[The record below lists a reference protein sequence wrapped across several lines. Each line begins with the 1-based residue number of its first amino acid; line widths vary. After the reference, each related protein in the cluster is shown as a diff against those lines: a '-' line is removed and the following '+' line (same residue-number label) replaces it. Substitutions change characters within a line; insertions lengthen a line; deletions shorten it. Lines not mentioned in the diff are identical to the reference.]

1 MNSPPERHADSTAAP
16 FTDPLHEELHR
27 RIEELRA
34 HHEDDFGRFH
44 RFDWILIVLG
54 CVLLPWLLYLR
65 FLP

>member
-1 MNSPPERHADSTAAP
+1 MDRPNRAADRPGASVHHDA
-16 FTDPLHEELHR
+16 LHDELHR

-44 RFDWILIVLG
+44 RLDWLLIVLG
-54 CVLLPWLLYLR
+54 FVLLPLGLYLW